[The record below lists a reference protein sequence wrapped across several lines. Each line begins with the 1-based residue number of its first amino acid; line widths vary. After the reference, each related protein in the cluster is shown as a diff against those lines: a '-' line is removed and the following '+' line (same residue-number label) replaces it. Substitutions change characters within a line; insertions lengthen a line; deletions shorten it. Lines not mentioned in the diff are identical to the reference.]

1 MAFSLRSARLLGTLR
16 KLLTLKHL
24 THAVITGAAAIS
36 VSNLAAQPAPG
47 APPAMPVAVVEIK
60 ATRIPNVIEVMAQA
74 EGAKETE
81 VRALVGGIL
90 LKQLYEEGAPVKA
103 GQPLFQIDPEPYKI
117 ALDEAQA
124 RARQTSREADRLRKL
139 FDKQAVSRK
148 EMDDAVSADEIAQ
161 ATQKKAQL
169 NLKWTK
175 VTAPMAGISGR
186 AQRSE
191 GNLITTASDG
201 SLLTVVYQ
209 MDPIWVRFG
218 LAESDLALLPTG
230 RLTASKDTSVE
241 LLKSNGQTYPL
252 KGTINFLSSFI
263 DPKLG
268 TQQFRAAFANPD
280 GVIKP
285 GQFLRAK
292 IQDGFREDAFLVP
305 QVSITQTAQ
314 GPMVWVIDDQG
325 KAAPRPIKTG
335 QWIGLD
341 WVVLSGLRVGDR
353 VITDNLI
360 KIRPGAPVV
369 AKPAATPASAAT
381 DKPAANPPASD
392 KGQK

>member
-1 MAFSLRSARLLGTLR
+1 MAFSSISARLPGTLHQTLR
-16 KLLTLKHL
+16 LKKFSCAVFIGVGLLSSAQL
-24 THAVITGAAAIS
+24 S
-36 VSNLAAQPAPG
+36 AQPTLV
-47 APPAMPVAVVEIK
+47 APPALPVAVVDVK

-90 LKQLYEEGAPVKA
+90 LQRLYEEGAPVKA

-124 RARQTSREADRLRKL
+124 RARQTAREAGRLKGL
-139 FDKQAVSRK
+139 FEKQAVSRK

-161 ATQKKAQL
+161 ATLKRAQL

-175 VTAPMAGISGR
+175 VTAPMSGISGR

-191 GNLITTASDG
+191 GNLVTTAADG

-218 LAESDLALLPTG
+218 LSESDLALLPEG
-230 RLTASKDTSVE
+230 KLTASKDTTVQ
-241 LLKSNGQTYPL
+241 LLFGGNKTYPV

-268 TQQFRAAFANPD
+268 TQQFRAEFANPD
-280 GVIKP
+280 GQIKP

-292 IQDGFREDAFLVP
+292 IEAGFRDDAFLIP
-305 QVSITQTAQ
+305 QVSVTQTAQ

-325 KAAPRPIKTG
+325 KAAPRPIRTG
-335 QWIGLD
+335 QWVGRD
-341 WVVLSGLRVGDR
+341 WVVLGGLREGDR

-369 AKPAATPASAAT
+369 AKPAAPQAQLGQPVA
-381 DKPAANPPASD
+381 DKPAAD
-392 KGQK
+392 KVQK